1 MEKYTENLLQNAYN
15 ILQHYMCDFLIILH
29 IVSLSVGLTFT
40 PGIGCTTICCVFAQ
54 KVIALITDDFG
65 FLVL

>member
-1 MEKYTENLLQNAYN
+1 
-15 ILQHYMCDFLIILH
+15 MCEFLIILH

-40 PGIGCTTICCVFAQ
+40 PALVAQPFAVLFAH
-54 KVIALITDDFG
+54 KVIALITGESG

>member
-1 MEKYTENLLQNAYN
+1 
-15 ILQHYMCDFLIILH
+15 MCEFLIILH

-40 PGIGCTTICCVFAQ
+40 LALVAQPFAVLFAH
-54 KVIALITDDFG
+54 KVIAFITDEFG